1 VLSSRSPRP
10 SKYNFYVELGK
21 KLGSR

>member
-21 KLGSR
+21 NTCSR